1 MTVAQRPPPAP
12 GETLDRLA
20 GEWWIFQLRDGH
32 RYATDDVVTA
42 WAACQ
47 ASPTPARILDLGAG
61 VGALG
66 LMVLLRAPVG
76 AHLTSVEVQPQS
88 ALLLRKTLAW
98 NGLQDRA
105 EVVEGDLRQE
115 PGTGARYDLVLA
127 NPPYLPEGSAL
138 RSPHPQRAAARL
150 ELHGD
155 IFDYCRAAARH
166 LDQEGSFCF
175 CHPAAD
181 QRPEHAARAAGLV
194 VVQRREIVFREGRP
208 PALAV
213 FRCARQGERQEAPA
227 LCVRNLRR
235 ERSPEYHE
243 VRRAML
249 IEA

>member
-1 MTVAQRPPPAP
+1 VTARPEPAA

-32 RYATDDVVTA
+32 RYATDDVITA

-47 ASPTPARILDLGAG
+47 ALPAPAQILDLGAG

-66 LMVLLRAPVG
+66 LMVLLRAP
-76 AHLTSVEVQPQS
+76 ATTRLTSVEVLTQS
-88 ALLLRKTLAW
+88 ARLLRKTLAW
-98 NGLQDRA
+98 NELEERA
-105 EVVEGDLRQE
+105 QVIEADLRQA
-115 PGTGARYDLVLA
+115 PLAGARFDLIVA

-138 RSPHPQRAAARL
+138 RSPHPQRASARL

-155 IFDYCRAAARH
+155 IFDYCRAAERH
-166 LDQEGSFCF
+166 LADDGSFCF

-181 QRPEHAARAAGLV
+181 RRPEQAAAAAGLTV
-194 VVQRREIVFREGRP
+194 LQRREITFREGRP

-213 FRCARQGERQEAPA
+213 FCCGRRGERRDAPS
-227 LCVRNLRR
+227 LLVRTASG
-235 ERSPEYHE
+235 EHSPAYHE